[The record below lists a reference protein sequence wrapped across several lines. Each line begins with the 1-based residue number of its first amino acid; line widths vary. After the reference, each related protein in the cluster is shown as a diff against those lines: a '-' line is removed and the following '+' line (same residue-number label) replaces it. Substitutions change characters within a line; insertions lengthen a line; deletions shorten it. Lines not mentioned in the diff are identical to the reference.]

1 MIVKI
6 PKSSQ
11 KFRVTYVLIAIN
23 IAIYIYGAIVGGDAL
38 VTGYNVVY
46 QWGQYNLL
54 VLSYG
59 AYYQLFTSMFIHA
72 SIVHLAGNM
81 LFLLIFG
88 LRAEEM
94 FSLPEYLGIYLIGGL
109 VGNMLSLVFGPDFL
123 SVGAS
128 GAIFALFGATVIY
141 DRKAMQQSIVGAL
154 IFAFFLFF
162 INMGEGVNILA
173 HLGGLAFG
181 LVVGYIIAS
190 RRKPEKQAQYTIN
203 YSYQPI

>member
-1 MIVKI
+1 MIVQIK
-6 PKSSQ
+6 KSSQ
-11 KFRVTYVLIAIN
+11 KYKVTYVLIALN
-23 IAIYIYGAIVGGDAL
+23 IAIYIYGAIVGGNAL
-38 VTGYNVVY
+38 ETGYNVVLT
-46 QWGQYNLL
+46 WGQYNDF
-54 VLSYG
+54 VFQG

-94 FSLPEYLGIYLIGGL
+94 FSLPEYLGIYFIGGL
-109 VGNMLSLVFGPDFL
+109 VGNLLSLVFGPAFL

-128 GAIFALFGATVIY
+128 GAIFAVFGACIMY

-162 INMGEGVNILA
+162 INTGEGVNILA
-173 HLGGLAFG
+173 HLGGLVFG
-181 LVVGYIIAS
+181 LLAGYVLAS
-190 RRKPEKQAQYTIN
+190 RRKPEKENRFTIN